1 MCRSSGKID
10 IVEVRSEDPG
20 DYFFLD
26 SLQAVVGETRMENQT
41 EYTTVMVNDAEVK
54 LDTGAEVNMLTV
66 DTFKEITSKSKIPLR
81 KPVVNLIAYNGNF
94 QSKLY
99 ALCNENTVETCT
111 I

>member
-66 DTFKEITSKSKIPLR
+66 DTFKEITSK
-81 KPVVNLIAYNGNF
+81 
-94 QSKLY
+94 
-99 ALCNENTVETCT
+99 
-111 I
+111 